1 MKSLVLLVFF
11 SIGLLNNLIAAPNIV
26 DYGLISATPY
36 ISETNLGRERMD
48 KFLAKMNPKKQA
60 LLAQTPYVA
69 VQAGSLP
76 AGEVGTIMRRLNSGN
91 ARGITTGSGETPAD
105 AMSREVKFILVFDS
119 RTRQLAVEDGVLAI
133 DTPGRGR
140 IGMFGGFTAVY
151 VERGY

>member
-1 MKSLVLLVFF
+1 MKSFVLFVFL
-11 SIGLLNNLIAAPNIV
+11 SIGLLNTLSAAPKII

-69 VQAGSLP
+69 VQAGALT

-91 ARGITTGSGETPAD
+91 ARGITTGYGERPAD
-105 AMSREVKFILVFDS
+105 AMGREVKFILVFDS
-119 RTRQLAVEDGVLAI
+119 RTRQLAGEDGVLSV

-140 IGMFGGFTAVY
+140 IGIFGGFTALY
-151 VERGY
+151 IEKGY

>member
-1 MKSLVLLVFF
+1 MKSIVLFVFL
-11 SIGLLNNLIAAPNIV
+11 SIGLLNTLSAAPKFI

-69 VQAGSLP
+69 VQAGSLT
-76 AGEVGTIMRRLNSGN
+76 AGEVGTIMRRLNSGD
-91 ARGITTGSGETPAD
+91 ARGITTGYGERPAD

-119 RTRQLAVEDGVLAI
+119 
-133 DTPGRGR
+133 
-140 IGMFGGFTAVY
+140 
-151 VERGY
+151 